1 MRRKR
6 SLKLRI
12 PAGIQDG
19 VSLVKR
25 GEGEPGMRG
34 GPAGDLYI
42 TVTVKPHRLFK
53 RDGNNILLDMPISI
67 TQAALGA
74 EIDVP
79 TLEKPVK
86 QRIPE
91 GTQTGT
97 QFRIKGQGI
106 PSLKNGLKGD
116 LILTVHVEV
125 PRKLNERLEGPPA
138 SWSRAW
144 AARNTKDA
152 RPSPTKSR
160 KYSTTDPKAQ
170 GARRPGRFWT
180 QEDAEVPILEWLEAV
195 VHTTTFG
202 SDLVSDE
209 MMALGAAGTEIVDR
223 ADVPDPRQPG
233 VYWELYDP
241 AMIDAMPDDV
251 LVKAWFERGEKE
263 RETIE
268 AVRAHLEQLRA
279 QGGADLGT
287 LRLELS
293 GVKDED
299 WSENWKK
306 YYKPFRIG
314 THLVVKPTW
323 EAYQPS
329 PEDLIIELDPGM
341 AFGTGTHETT
351 SMCMQLLEKHLKSD
365 MRVMDVGTGSGIL
378 AIAAARLGAK
388 EVLAIDIDPAA
399 VKVARENIVL
409 NHVEDRVR
417 AVEGDLCK
425 SEAMPCDLA
434 VANIVADAIRMLA
447 APLTRHLAKGG
458 LLICSGIIRERE
470 QDVLDAAL
478 AAGYVVADRLEK
490 GEWVALALRNE
501 AA

>member
-1 MRRKR
+1 M
-6 SLKLRI
+6 
-12 PAGIQDG
+12 
-19 VSLVKR
+19 
-25 GEGEPGMRG
+25 
-34 GPAGDLYI
+34 
-42 TVTVKPHRLFK
+42 
-53 RDGNNILLDMPISI
+53 
-67 TQAALGA
+67 
-74 EIDVP
+74 
-79 TLEKPVK
+79 
-86 QRIPE
+86 
-91 GTQTGT
+91 
-97 QFRIKGQGI
+97 
-106 PSLKNGLKGD
+106 
-116 LILTVHVEV
+116 
-125 PRKLNERLEGPPA
+125 
-138 SWSRAW
+138 
-144 AARNTKDA
+144 
-152 RPSPTKSR
+152 
-160 KYSTTDPKAQ
+160 
-170 GARRPGRFWT
+170 
-180 QEDAEVPILEWLEAV
+180 EWLEAV

-351 SMCMQLLEKHLKSD
+351 RLVCGLIEKYLTPGQ
-365 MRVMDVGTGSGIL
+365 RVLDVGTGSGIL
-378 AIAAARLGAK
+378 SICASKLGAA
-388 EVLAIDIDPAA
+388 ECFACDIDPVA
-399 VKVARENIVL
+399 VRVARENAADNSCENIRCEVS
-409 NHVEDRVR
+409 
-417 AVEGDLCK
+417 DLL
-425 SEAMPCDLA
+425 MNVDLSRGKYDFA
-434 VANIVADAIRMLA
+434 VANIVADIIIRMSDDIGDYLKTGA
-447 APLTRHLAKGG
+447 Y
-458 LLICSGIIRERE
+458 LITSGIIDIYADE
-470 QDVLDAAL
+470 VIKAL
-478 AAGYVVADRLEK
+478 VAK
-490 GEWVALALRNE
+490 GFTHIETRTE
-501 AA
+501 ADWNAIVFQKN

>member
-1 MRRKR
+1 M
-6 SLKLRI
+6 
-12 PAGIQDG
+12 D
-19 VSLVKR
+19 
-25 GEGEPGMRG
+25 
-34 GPAGDLYI
+34 
-42 TVTVKPHRLFK
+42 
-53 RDGNNILLDMPISI
+53 
-67 TQAALGA
+67 
-74 EIDVP
+74 
-79 TLEKPVK
+79 
-86 QRIPE
+86 
-91 GTQTGT
+91 
-97 QFRIKGQGI
+97 
-106 PSLKNGLKGD
+106 
-116 LILTVHVEV
+116 
-125 PRKLNERLEGPPA
+125 
-138 SWSRAW
+138 
-144 AARNTKDA
+144 
-152 RPSPTKSR
+152 
-160 KYSTTDPKAQ
+160 
-170 GARRPGRFWT
+170 
-180 QEDAEVPILEWLEAV
+180 WLEAV

-202 SDLVSDE
+202 SDLVSDGL
-209 MMALGAAGTEIVDR
+209 MALGAAGTEIVDR

-241 AMIDAMPDDV
+241 AMVDAMPDDV

-263 RETIE
+263 RETLE

-279 QGGADLGT
+279 QGGEVGT
-287 LRLELS
+287 LALELT

-314 THLVVKPTW
+314 THLVVRPTW
-323 EAYQPS
+323 EAYEAAPG
-329 PEDLIIELDPGM
+329 DLVIELDPGM

-351 SMCMQLLEKHLKSD
+351 SMCMQLLEKHLQEG

-378 AIAAARLGAK
+378 AIAAARLGAR

-399 VKVARENIVL
+399 VKVARENIAL
-409 NHVEDRVR
+409 KHVRDRVR

-447 APLTRHLAKGG
+447 APLTRHLKKGG

-470 QDVLDAAL
+470 QDVLEAAL
-478 AAGYVVADRLEK
+478 AAGYAVADRLEK

>member
-1 MRRKR
+1 M
-6 SLKLRI
+6 
-12 PAGIQDG
+12 D
-19 VSLVKR
+19 
-25 GEGEPGMRG
+25 
-34 GPAGDLYI
+34 
-42 TVTVKPHRLFK
+42 
-53 RDGNNILLDMPISI
+53 
-67 TQAALGA
+67 
-74 EIDVP
+74 
-79 TLEKPVK
+79 
-86 QRIPE
+86 
-91 GTQTGT
+91 
-97 QFRIKGQGI
+97 
-106 PSLKNGLKGD
+106 
-116 LILTVHVEV
+116 
-125 PRKLNERLEGPPA
+125 
-138 SWSRAW
+138 
-144 AARNTKDA
+144 
-152 RPSPTKSR
+152 
-160 KYSTTDPKAQ
+160 
-170 GARRPGRFWT
+170 
-180 QEDAEVPILEWLEAV
+180 WLEAV

-209 MMALGAAGTEIVDR
+209 LMALGAAGTEIVDR

-241 AMIDAMPDDV
+241 AMVDAMPDDV

-263 RETIE
+263 RETLE

-279 QGGADLGT
+279 QGGEVGT
-287 LRLELS
+287 LALELT

-314 THLVVKPTW
+314 THLVVRPTW
-323 EAYQPS
+323 EAY
-329 PEDLIIELDPGM
+329 EAALGDLVIELDPGM

-351 SMCMQLLEKHLKSD
+351 SMCMQLLEKHLQEG

-378 AIAAARLGAK
+378 AIAAARLGAR

-399 VKVARENIVL
+399 VKVARENIAL
-409 NHVEDRVR
+409 NHVQDRVR

-447 APLTRHLAKGG
+447 APLTRHLKKGG

-470 QDVLDAAL
+470 QDVLEAAL
-478 AAGYVVADRLEK
+478 AAGYAVADRLEK